1 MCAANGNSN
10 SCPFGLIKRMERH
23 VVSTVSGGA
32 SITSR
37 FLTLGT
43 SFSISALTGK
53 YSPQRTGVPRIFFFS
68 KTFTFKAFLDKCTA
82 AERPPG
88 PPPTTTTSYLL
99 PFKSRGRLRCIRVK
113 RPVEV
118 IYAFGPVRNHSF
130 DE

>member
-1 MCAANGNSN
+1 
-10 SCPFGLIKRMERH
+10 MERH
-23 VVSTVSGGA
+23 VVSTDSGGA

-53 YSPQRTGVPRIFFFS
+53 YSPHRTGVPRIFFFS
-68 KTFTFKAFLDKCTA
+68 NTFTFRPFFDKWTA

-99 PFKSRGRLRCIRVK
+99 PLKSLRYLQCDQSEMFCRSDLCIW
-113 RPVEV
+113 
-118 IYAFGPVRNHSF
+118 PVRNC
-130 DE
+130 